1 MTERTLEATGGLFGF
16 IIAAFWGSWQ
26 IVIVLLVLYG
36 IFLLCNLIT
45 GLLYAFQT
53 NTYDRQI
60 AFKATL
66 RKAGV
71 LIGIFAFMVLDWVLI
86 GLCSSFNIA
95 YKLPFLY
102 AFFTSYQAMHE
113 FTSML
118 TNLKKLGNKIPT
130 AIEKAAK
137 KAADDLDRGKIPG
150 LPNFKG
156 DEEE

>member
-1 MTERTLEATGGLFGF
+1 
-16 IIAAFWGSWQ
+16 
-26 IVIVLLVLYG
+26 
-36 IFLLCNLIT
+36 
-45 GLLYAFQT
+45 
-53 NTYDRQI
+53 
-60 AFKATL
+60 
-66 RKAGV
+66 
-71 LIGIFAFMVLDWVLI
+71 
-86 GLCSSFNIA
+86 
-95 YKLPFLY
+95 LY

-156 DEEE
+156 DE